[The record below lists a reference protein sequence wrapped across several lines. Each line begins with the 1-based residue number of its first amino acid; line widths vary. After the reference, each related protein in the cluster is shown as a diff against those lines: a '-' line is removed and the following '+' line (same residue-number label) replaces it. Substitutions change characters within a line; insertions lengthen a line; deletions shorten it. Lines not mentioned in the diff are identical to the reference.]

1 MKSRAFTLLLVL
13 SALPFAGCS
22 NAPPTSRGLYAK
34 EPVPVK
40 VRGSNAQAL
49 LTRVLD
55 FSKDEVLEATAK
67 AMLRLGYN
75 AEDKDP
81 ALGRITANGI
91 FQCGGGLMPPIT
103 MAVYAKQISDQPE
116 TQVTVLLD
124 RHDYQCWGV
133 GETRAAN
140 ELLAEIQKVLA
151 TF

>member
-1 MKSRAFTLLLVL
+1 MKPRVLTLLFALSVVL
-13 SALPFAGCS
+13 LTGCS
-22 NAPPTSRGLYAK
+22 SAPPTSRGLYGN
-34 EPVPVK
+34 EPVPTK

-55 FSKDEVLEATAK
+55 FSKDEVFEAASK

-75 AEDKDP
+75 AEDKNP
-81 ALGRITANGI
+81 SLGRITANGF

-103 MAVYAKQISDQPE
+103 MAVYLKQISAQPE

-124 RHDYQCWGV
+124 RHDFQCWGV
-133 GETRAAN
+133 GETRAAD
-140 ELLAEIQKVLA
+140 ELLTEIQKVLS